1 MRVLHEK
8 MCAGAFV
15 PGVYDIYTN
24 AEYHAADGI
33 SKSDLDLIHKSPAH
47 YKAHY
52 KAARHEDTPA
62 LKLGTAIHTLVLEP
76 ARFVAEYD
84 FIEGD
89 RRTKAVKD
97 AIKDAEA
104 AGKIILTKEEFDAVS
119 GMRDSFF
126 KNKIAATLID
136 GATIEHSVFSELD
149 GVRVKCRPDGWSTEK
164 GVLFD
169 LKSTEDAS
177 PEGFARTVAKY
188 RYHVQDAFYRHVVA
202 SATNCDADDL
212 SFIFI
217 AVEKKPPFAVA
228 LYTLDELAKLQGWV
242 SARED
247 LRTFREA
254 SERDNWPGYSPKIE
268 TLALPRWAV
277 ESD

>member
-1 MRVLHEK
+1 MDIIHEK
-8 MCAGAFV
+8 MK
-15 PGVYDIYTN
+15 PGEFSPGIYDCYTN

-33 SKSDLDLIHKSPAH
+33 SKSDLDLIHRSP
-47 YKAHY
+47 AHY

-62 LKLGTAIHTLVLEP
+62 LRFGTAFHCAVLEND
-76 ARFVAEYD
+76 RFNETYTV
-84 FIEGD
+84 IEGD
-89 RRTKAVKD
+89 RRTNVVKA

-104 AGKIILTKEEFDAVS
+104 AGKIILTADDFNALMGMAQAV
-119 GMRDSFF
+119 F
-126 KNKIAATLID
+126 KNPICAALLR
-136 GATIEHSVFSELD
+136 GSLKEHSVFSELD

-228 LYTLDELAKLQGWV
+228 LYQFDELAALQGWV
-242 SARED
+242 DARED
-247 LRTFREA
+247 LRRYKTA
-254 SERDNWPGYSPKIE
+254 KDTGKWGGYSPRIE
-268 TLALPRWAV
+268 TLSLPRWAV
-277 ESD
+277 SSE

>member
-1 MRVLHEK
+1 MDIIHEK
-8 MCAGAFV
+8 MKPGAFS
-15 PGVYDIYTN
+15 PGIYDCYTN

-33 SKSDLDLIHKSPAH
+33 SKSDLDLIHRSP
-47 YKAHY
+47 AHY

-62 LKLGTAIHTLVLEP
+62 LRFGTAFHCAVLEND
-76 ARFVAEYD
+76 RFNATYTV
-84 FIEGD
+84 IEGD

-97 AIKDAEA
+97 SIKDAEA
-104 AGKIILTKEEFDAVS
+104 AGKIILTADDFNALMGMAQAV
-119 GMRDSFF
+119 F
-126 KNKIAATLID
+126 KNPICAALLR
-136 GATIEHSVFSELD
+136 GSLKEHSVFAELD
-149 GVRVKCRPDGWSTEK
+149 GVRVKCRPDGWNVEK

-228 LYTLDELAKLQGWV
+228 LYQLDELATLQGWV
-242 SARED
+242 EARD
-247 LRTFREA
+247 DMRRY
-254 SERDNWPGYSPKIE
+254 RDAQTSGKWCGYSPRIE
-268 TLALPRWAV
+268 TLSLPRWAV
-277 ESD
+277 SSE

>member
-1 MRVLHEK
+1 MDIIHEK
-8 MCAGAFV
+8 MK
-15 PGVYDIYTN
+15 PGEFSPGIYDCYTN

-33 SKSDLDLIHKSPAH
+33 SKSDLDLIHRSP
-47 YKAHY
+47 AHY

-62 LKLGTAIHTLVLEP
+62 LRFGTAFHCAVLEND
-76 ARFVAEYD
+76 RFNATYTV
-84 FIEGD
+84 IEGD

-97 AIKDAEA
+97 SIKDAEA
-104 AGKIILTKEEFDAVS
+104 AGKIILTADDFNALMGMSQAV
-119 GMRDSFF
+119 F
-126 KNKIAATLID
+126 KNPICAALLR
-136 GATIEHSVFSELD
+136 GSLKEHSVFAELD

-228 LYTLDELAKLQGWV
+228 LYQLDELATLQGWV
-242 SARED
+242 DARED
-247 LRTFREA
+247 LRRYKTA
-254 SERDNWPGYSPKIE
+254 KDTGKWGGYSPRIE
-268 TLALPRWAV
+268 TLSLPRWAV
-277 ESD
+277 SSE

>member
-1 MRVLHEK
+1 MDIIHEK
-8 MCAGAFV
+8 MKPGAFS
-15 PGVYDIYTN
+15 PGIYDCYTN

-33 SKSDLDLIHKSPAH
+33 SKSDLDLIHRSP
-47 YKAHY
+47 AHY

-62 LKLGTAIHTLVLEP
+62 LRFGTAFHCAVLEND
-76 ARFVAEYD
+76 RFNATYTV
-84 FIEGD
+84 IEGD
-89 RRTKAVKD
+89 RRTNVVKA
-97 AIKDAEA
+97 AIKEAEA
-104 AGKIILTKEEFDAVS
+104 AGKIILTADDFNALMGMAQAV
-119 GMRDSFF
+119 F
-126 KNKIAATLID
+126 KNPICAALLR
-136 GATIEHSVFSELD
+136 GSLKEHSVFAELD

-228 LYTLDELAKLQGWV
+228 LYQLDEMAALQGWV
-242 SARED
+242 EARD
-247 LRTFREA
+247 DMRRY
-254 SERDNWPGYSPKIE
+254 RDAQTSGKWCGYSPKIE
-268 TLALPRWAV
+268 SLSLPRWAV
-277 ESD
+277 ITE

>member
-1 MRVLHEK
+1 MDIIHEK
-8 MCAGAFV
+8 MK
-15 PGVYDIYTN
+15 PGEFSTGIYDCYTN
-24 AEYHAADGI
+24 AEYHAHEAV

-47 YKAHY
+47 YKA
-52 KAARHEDTPA
+52 ARHEDTPA
-62 LKLGTAIHTLVLEP
+62 LRFGTAFHCAVLEND
-76 ARFVAEYD
+76 RFNAAYTV
-84 FIEGD
+84 IEGD

-97 AIKDAEA
+97 SIKDAEA
-104 AGKIILTKEEFDAVS
+104 AGKIILTADDFNAIMSMAQAV
-119 GMRDSFF
+119 F
-126 KNKIAATLID
+126 KNPICAALLR
-136 GATIEHSVFSELD
+136 GSLKEHSVFAELD

-228 LYTLDELAKLQGWV
+228 LYQLDEMATLQGWV
-242 SARED
+242 EARD
-247 LRTFREA
+247 DMRRYKDAQT
-254 SERDNWPGYSPKIE
+254 SGKWCGYSPKIE
-268 TLALPRWAV
+268 SLSLPRWAV
-277 ESD
+277 ITE

>member
-1 MRVLHEK
+1 MLDVLHEK

-15 PGVYDIYTN
+15 PGVYDAYTN

-33 SKSDLDLIHKSPAH
+33 SKSDLDLIHRSP
-47 YKAHY
+47 AHY

-62 LKLGTAIHTLVLEP
+62 LRFGTAFHCAVLEHN
-76 ARFVAEYD
+76 RFNETYTV
-84 FIEGD
+84 IEGD
-89 RRTKAVKD
+89 RRTKAVKES
-97 AIKDAEA
+97 IKDAEA
-104 AGKIILTKEEFDAVS
+104 AGKIILTADDFNAIMGMAQAV
-119 GMRDSFF
+119 FT
-126 KNKIAATLID
+126 NPICAALLR
-136 GATIEHSVFSELD
+136 GSLKEHSVFSELD

-202 SATNCDADDL
+202 SATSGDADDL
-212 SFIFI
+212 SFIFV

-228 LYTLDELAKLQGWV
+228 LYELDELAALQGWV
-242 SARED
+242 DARED
-247 LRTFREA
+247 LRRYKAAKETGK
-254 SERDNWPGYSPKIE
+254 WCGYSPRIE
-268 TLALPRWAV
+268 TLSLPRWAV
-277 ESD
+277 SNSE

>member
-1 MRVLHEK
+1 MLDVLHEK
-8 MCAGAFV
+8 MCAGAFA
-15 PGVYDIYTN
+15 PGVYDVYTN

-47 YKAHY
+47 YKA
-52 KAARHEDTPA
+52 ARHEDTPA
-62 LKLGTAIHTLVLEP
+62 LRFGTAFHCAVLEHD
-76 ARFVAEYD
+76 RFNETYTV
-84 FIEGD
+84 IEGD
-89 RRTKAVKD
+89 RRTKFVKD
-97 AIKDAEA
+97 SIKDAEA
-104 AGKIILTKEEFDAVS
+104 AGKIILTADDFNALM
-119 GMRDSFF
+119 GMAQTVFKNPICAALLRDSL
-126 KNKIAATLID
+126 K
-136 GATIEHSVFSELD
+136 EHSVFSELD
-149 GVRVKCRPDGWSTEK
+149 GVRVKCRPDGWNVEK

-188 RYHVQDAFYRHVVA
+188 RYHVQDAFYRYVVA

-212 SFIFI
+212 SFIFV

>member
-1 MRVLHEK
+1 MDIIHEK
-8 MCAGAFV
+8 MK
-15 PGVYDIYTN
+15 PGEFSLGIYDCYTN
-24 AEYHAADGI
+24 AEYHAHEAV

-47 YKAHY
+47 YKA
-52 KAARHEDTPA
+52 ARHEDTPA
-62 LKLGTAIHTLVLEP
+62 LRFGTAFHCAVLEND
-76 ARFVAEYD
+76 RFNATYTV
-84 FIEGD
+84 IEGD

-97 AIKDAEA
+97 SIKDAEA
-104 AGKIILTKEEFDAVS
+104 AGKIILTADDFNAIMSMAQAV
-119 GMRDSFF
+119 F
-126 KNKIAATLID
+126 KNPICAALLR
-136 GATIEHSVFSELD
+136 GSLKEHSVFSELD

-177 PEGFARTVAKY
+177 PEGFARTVTKY

-228 LYTLDELAKLQGWV
+228 LYQLDELATLQGWV
-242 SARED
+242 EARD
-247 LRTFREA
+247 DMRRY
-254 SERDNWPGYSPKIE
+254 RDAQTSGKWCGYSPKIE
-268 TLALPRWAV
+268 SLSLPRWAV
-277 ESD
+277 ITE

>member
-1 MRVLHEK
+1 MDIIHEK
-8 MCAGAFV
+8 MK
-15 PGVYDIYTN
+15 PGEFSPGIYDCYTN

-33 SKSDLDLIHKSPAH
+33 SKSDLDLIHRSP
-47 YKAHY
+47 AHY

-62 LKLGTAIHTLVLEP
+62 LRFGTAFHCAVLEND
-76 ARFVAEYD
+76 RFNATYTV
-84 FIEGD
+84 IEGD

-97 AIKDAEA
+97 SIKDAEA
-104 AGKIILTKEEFDAVS
+104 AGKIILTADDFNALMGMSQAV
-119 GMRDSFF
+119 F
-126 KNKIAATLID
+126 KNPICAALLR
-136 GATIEHSVFSELD
+136 GSLKEHSVFAELD

-217 AVEKKPPFAVA
+217 AVEKKPPFAIA
-228 LYTLDELAKLQGWV
+228 LYQLDELATLQGWV
-242 SARED
+242 DARED
-247 LRTFREA
+247 LRRYKTA
-254 SERDNWPGYSPKIE
+254 KDTGKWGGYSPRIE
-268 TLALPRWAV
+268 TLSLPRWAV
-277 ESD
+277 SSE

>member
-1 MRVLHEK
+1 MDIIHEK
-8 MCAGAFV
+8 MK
-15 PGVYDIYTN
+15 PGEFFPGIYDCYTN

-33 SKSDLDLIHKSPAH
+33 SKSDLDLIHRSP
-47 YKAHY
+47 AHY

-62 LKLGTAIHTLVLEP
+62 LRFGTAIHTLVLEP
-76 ARFVAEYD
+76 ARFVSEYTVID
-84 FIEGD
+84 GD
-89 RRTKAVKD
+89 RRLKATKE
-97 AIKDAEA
+97 AIKEAEA
-104 AGKIILTKEEFDAVS
+104 SGKTVLTQDEFDALS
-119 GMRDSFF
+119 GMQESVF
-126 KNKIAATLID
+126 KSRIAAALID
-136 GATIEHSVFSELD
+136 GATIEHSVFAELD

-228 LYTLDELAKLQGWV
+228 LYQLDELATLQGWV
-242 SARED
+242 DARED
-247 LRTFREA
+247 LRRYKAAKE
-254 SERDNWPGYSPKIE
+254 SGKWCGYSPRIE
-268 TLALPRWAV
+268 TLSLPRWAV
-277 ESD
+277 SSE

>member
-1 MRVLHEK
+1 MLVLHEK

-15 PGVYDIYTN
+15 PGVYDAYTN

-33 SKSDLDLIHKSPAH
+33 SKSDLDLIHRSP
-47 YKAHY
+47 AHY

-62 LKLGTAIHTLVLEP
+62 LRFGTAFHCAVLEND
-76 ARFVAEYD
+76 RFNATYTV
-84 FIEGD
+84 IEGD

-104 AGKIILTKEEFDAVS
+104 SGKIILTKDEFDAVS
-119 GMRDSFF
+119 GMRDSVF
-126 KNKIAATLID
+126 KNRIAATLID
-136 GATIEHSVFSELD
+136 GATIEHSVFAELD
-149 GVRVKCRPDGWSTEK
+149 GVRVKCRPDGWNVEN

-188 RYHVQDAFYRHVVA
+188 RYHVQDAFYRHVIA

-212 SFIFI
+212 SFIFV

-228 LYTLDELAKLQGWV
+228 LYQLDELAALQGWV
-242 SARED
+242 DARED
-247 LRTFREA
+247 LRKYRYAEA
-254 SERDNWPGYSPKIE
+254 TDKWNGYSPRIE
-268 TLALPRWAV
+268 TLSLPRWAV
-277 ESD
+277 SNSE

>member
-1 MRVLHEK
+1 MDIIHEK
-8 MCAGAFV
+8 MK
-15 PGVYDIYTN
+15 PGEFSPGIYDCYTN

-33 SKSDLDLIHKSPAH
+33 SKSDLDLIHRSP
-47 YKAHY
+47 AHY

-62 LKLGTAIHTLVLEP
+62 LRFGTAFHCAVLEND
-76 ARFVAEYD
+76 RFNATYTV
-84 FIEGD
+84 IEGD

-97 AIKDAEA
+97 SIKDAEA
-104 AGKIILTKEEFDAVS
+104 AGKIILTADDFNALMGMAQAV
-119 GMRDSFF
+119 F
-126 KNKIAATLID
+126 KNPICAALLR
-136 GATIEHSVFSELD
+136 GSLKEHSVFSELD

-228 LYTLDELAKLQGWV
+228 LYQLDELATLQGWV
-242 SARED
+242 DARED
-247 LRTFREA
+247 LRRYKTA
-254 SERDNWPGYSPKIE
+254 KDTGKWGGYSPRIE
-268 TLALPRWAV
+268 TLSLPRWAV
-277 ESD
+277 SSE

>member
-1 MRVLHEK
+1 MPDVLHEK

-15 PGVYDIYTN
+15 PGVYDAYTN

-47 YKAHY
+47 YKA
-52 KAARHEDTPA
+52 ARHEDTPA
-62 LKLGTAIHTLVLEP
+62 LRFGTAFHTLVLEP
-76 ARFVAEYD
+76 ARFVFEYAVID
-84 FIEGD
+84 GD
-89 RRTKAVKD
+89 RRLKATKE
-97 AIKDAEA
+97 AIKEAEA
-104 AGKIILTKEEFDAVS
+104 AGKTVLTQDEFDALS
-119 GMRDSFF
+119 GMQESVF
-126 KNKIAATLID
+126 KSRIAATLID
-136 GATIEHSVFSELD
+136 GATIEHSVFAELD
-149 GVRVKCRPDGWSTEK
+149 DVRVKCRPDGWNVEK

>member
-1 MRVLHEK
+1 MLDVFHEK

-15 PGVYDIYTN
+15 PGVYDTYTN

-33 SKSDLDLIHKSPAH
+33 SKSDLDLIHRSP
-47 YKAHY
+47 AHY

-62 LKLGTAIHTLVLEP
+62 LRFGSAFHCAVLEHD
-76 ARFVAEYD
+76 RFNEMYTI
-84 FIEGD
+84 IEGD
-89 RRTKAVKD
+89 RRTKVVKD
-97 AIKDAEA
+97 SIKEAEA
-104 AGKIILTKEEFDAVS
+104 AGKIILTHDDFDALM
-119 GMRDSFF
+119 GMAQAVFKNPICAALLRDSL
-126 KNKIAATLID
+126 K
-136 GATIEHSVFSELD
+136 EHSVFSELD
-149 GVRVKCRPDGWSTEK
+149 GVRVKCRPDGWNVEK

-188 RYHVQDAFYRHVVA
+188 RDHVQDALYRHVIA

-228 LYTLDELAKLQGWV
+228 LYQLDELAALQGWV
-242 SARED
+242 DARED
-247 LRTFREA
+247 LRTYRYAETTGKW
-254 SERDNWPGYSPKIE
+254 NGYSPRIE
-268 TLALPRWAV
+268 TLSLPRWAV
-277 ESD
+277 SSE

>member
-1 MRVLHEK
+1 MLDVLHEK

-15 PGVYDIYTN
+15 PGVYDTYSN

-33 SKSDLDLIHKSPAH
+33 SKSDLDLIHRSP
-47 YKAHY
+47 AHY

-62 LKLGTAIHTLVLEP
+62 LRFGTAFHTLVLEP

-104 AGKIILTKEEFDAVS
+104 AGKIILTKDEFDAVS
-119 GMRDSFF
+119 GMRDSVF
-126 KNKIAATLID
+126 KNRIAATLID
-136 GATIEHSVFSELD
+136 GATIEHSVFSEID
-149 GVRVKCRPDGWSTEK
+149 NVRVKCRPDGWNVEK

-177 PEGFARTVAKY
+177 SDAFARTVAKY

-202 SATNCDADDL
+202 NATNCDADDL
-212 SFIFI
+212 SFIFVT
-217 AVEKKPPFAVA
+217 VEKKPPFAVA

-242 SARED
+242 NARED

>member
-1 MRVLHEK
+1 MLDVLHEK

-15 PGVYDIYTN
+15 PGVYDTYSN

-47 YKAHY
+47 YKA
-52 KAARHEDTPA
+52 ARHEDTPA
-62 LKLGTAIHTLVLEP
+62 LRFGTAFHCAVLEND
-76 ARFVAEYD
+76 RFNETYTIV
-84 FIEGD
+84 EGD
-89 RRTKAVKD
+89 RRTKVVKD
-97 AIKDAEA
+97 SIKDAEA
-104 AGKIILTKEEFDAVS
+104 AGKIILTADDFNALMGMSQAV
-119 GMRDSFF
+119 F
-126 KNKIAATLID
+126 KNPICAALLR
-136 GATIEHSVFSELD
+136 GSLKEHSVFGELD
-149 GVRVKCRPDGWSTEK
+149 GVRVKCRPDGWNAEK

-212 SFIFI
+212 SFIFV

-228 LYTLDELAKLQGWV
+228 LYQLDELAALQGWV
-242 SARED
+242 DARED
-247 LRTFREA
+247 LRTYRYAETTGKW
-254 SERDNWPGYSPKIE
+254 NGYSPRIE
-268 TLALPRWAV
+268 TLSLPRWAV
-277 ESD
+277 SSE

>member
-1 MRVLHEK
+1 MFDVLHNK

-15 PGVYDIYTN
+15 PGVYDSYTN

-47 YKAHY
+47 YKA
-52 KAARHEDTPA
+52 ARHEDTPA
-62 LKLGTAIHTLVLEP
+62 LRFGTAFHCAVLENE
-76 ARFVAEYD
+76 RFNATYTV
-84 FIEGD
+84 IEGD

-104 AGKIILTKEEFDAVS
+104 AGKIILTKDEFDAVS
-119 GMRDSFF
+119 GMRDSVF
-126 KNKIAATLID
+126 KSRIAAALID
-136 GATIEHSVFSELD
+136 GATIEHSVFAELD
-149 GVRVKCRPDGWSTEK
+149 GVRVKCRPDGWNVEK

-212 SFIFI
+212 SFIFV

-254 SERDNWPGYSPKIE
+254 SERDNWTGYSPKIE

>member
-1 MRVLHEK
+1 MFGVLHDK

-15 PGVYDIYTN
+15 PGVYDAYSN

-33 SKSDLDLIHKSPAH
+33 SKSGLDLIHRSP
-47 YKAHY
+47 AHY
-52 KAARHEDTPA
+52 KAARHEETPA
-62 LKLGTAIHTLVLEP
+62 LRFGSAFHCAVLEHD
-76 ARFVAEYD
+76 RFNETYTI
-84 FIEGD
+84 IEGD
-89 RRTKAVKD
+89 RRTKVVKD
-97 AIKDAEA
+97 SIKEAEA
-104 AGKIILTKEEFDAVS
+104 AGKIILAADDFNAIM
-119 GMRDSFF
+119 GMTESVLKNPICAALLRDSL
-126 KNKIAATLID
+126 K
-136 GATIEHSVFSELD
+136 EHSVFGELD
-149 GVRVKCRPDGWSTEK
+149 GVRVKCRPDGWNTEK

-188 RYHVQDAFYRHVVA
+188 RYHVQDAFYRHVIA

-212 SFIFI
+212 SFIFV

-268 TLALPRWAV
+268 TLSLPRWAV

>member
-1 MRVLHEK
+1 MLDVLHEK

-15 PGVYDIYTN
+15 PGVYDVYTN

-33 SKSDLDLIHKSPAH
+33 SKSDLDLIHRSP
-47 YKAHY
+47 AHY

-62 LKLGTAIHTLVLEP
+62 LKFGSAFHCAVLEHD
-76 ARFVAEYD
+76 RFNETYTIV
-84 FIEGD
+84 EGD
-89 RRTKAVKD
+89 RRTKVVKD

-104 AGKIILTKEEFDAVS
+104 AGKIILTADDFNALMGMSQAVFKNPICAALL
-119 GMRDSFF
+119 RDSL
-126 KNKIAATLID
+126 K
-136 GATIEHSVFSELD
+136 EHSVFGELD
-149 GVRVKCRPDGWSTEK
+149 DVRVKCRPDGWNVEK

-188 RYHVQDAFYRHVVA
+188 RYHVQDAFYRHVIA
-202 SATNCDADDL
+202 STIGGDADDL

-268 TLALPRWAV
+268 TLVLPRWAV